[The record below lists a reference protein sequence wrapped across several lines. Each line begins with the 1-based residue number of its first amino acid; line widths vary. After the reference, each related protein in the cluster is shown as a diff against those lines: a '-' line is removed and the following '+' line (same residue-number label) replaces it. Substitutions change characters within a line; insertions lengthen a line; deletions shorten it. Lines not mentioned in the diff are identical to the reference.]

1 MWKQF
6 SHGVAKCDQSC
17 LVALVFY
24 AKLFIKSAFLLGPL
38 RKTDKL
44 VEKTPVGQVT
54 RRTGSSGVTD
64 IVSAGAETAPKFSI
78 FVFFLR
84 VCSLIGVNAAVTQ
97 LSRPGSGSG
106 DDILCASAEA
116 LVFSGDWL
124 FSPVEC
130 TFSLL
135 SLDDEV
141 AMKRLPTK
149 WQAG

>member
-17 LVALVFY
+17 LVALVFC
-24 AKLFIKSAFLLGPL
+24 AKLYIKIGLL
-38 RKTDKL
+38 
-44 VEKTPVGQVT
+44 
-54 RRTGSSGVTD
+54 TGS
-64 IVSAGAETAPKFSI
+64 PKKDRQARWKDTGRASDKKNGQQWHSFRWCGNRPQNFQFS
-78 FVFFLR
+78 FFFLR

-97 LSRPGSGSG
+97 LSRPGSGNG

-116 LVFSGDWL
+116 LVFSGDGLVW
-124 FSPVEC
+124 PVEC

-149 WQAG
+149 WPAG